1 MRVPCARSLELRR
14 RLVEELGVE
23 PGPQTRALYVQ
34 VLTDDAEAG
43 QGAIPSRVELRGLVE
58 LLRETLARMPAS
70 TRVRWTVP
78 SPRWPGRHSACGT
91 TTASVKP
98 QELAVDRWAMARS
111 GHLPERGGQ
120 ARPVRPH

>member
-1 MRVPCARSLELRR
+1 MRALSADGRRAGALRAFLELRR

-58 LLRETLARMPAS
+58 LLRETLARMPGVDIG
-70 TRVRWTVP
+70 VRWTGP
-78 SPRWPGRHSACGT
+78 SPRWPGRHSACYD
-91 TTASVKP
+91 
-98 QELAVDRWAMARS
+98 DRVGEPRAGR
-111 GHLPERGGQ
+111 
-120 ARPVRPH
+120 